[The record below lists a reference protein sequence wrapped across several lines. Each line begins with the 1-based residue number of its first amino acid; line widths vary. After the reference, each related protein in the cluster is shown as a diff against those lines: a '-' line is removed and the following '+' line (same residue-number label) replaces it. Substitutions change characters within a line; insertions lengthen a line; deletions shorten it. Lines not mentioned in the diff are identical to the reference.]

1 MKKHII
7 YSILFVLLSLQAMAQ
22 QKISGKVTSASDNSP
37 LPAVSIRIK
46 GTSVGTVTDANGNF
60 SVSAPN
66 ANAVLVFTYTG
77 FAAQEVSVA
86 GKTSINVQL
95 KETSSALNEV
105 VVIGYGTAKKS
116 DLTGSVATVKAEQLL
131 DKPVPNLSQAL
142 QGKVAGVDVSVNS
155 NAPGAAAKVRIRGI
169 GSINS
174 NVDPIYVVDGVVGV
188 DPNSINPNDISSIEV
203 LKDASSTAIY
213 GVRGAN
219 GVIMVTTKRGR
230 KGPATIS
237 YEANTNISQLYRHVP
252 TLNSKE
258 FVDIYNQS
266 FANGSKFDPTGAIQT
281 PAKALNFQ
289 NFPLLFN
296 TDNSPKYDTNWEKET
311 YKPAFSQSH
320 QLNIQGGSEKSVYS
334 LSLGYL
340 NQNGLTP
347 TSNFKRYSVKMTMD
361 NDVKDWLRIGGSING
376 IFSRQRLVTDNNGGL
391 NVPRAVS
398 EEVPI
403 VPVKYP
409 DGTWAGNY
417 DIAGLEG
424 APNPIQTANE
434 RYTINNTLQVLGNI
448 YATAKISSELEFK
461 TDFGYN
467 LIGQKNNFYSSLSLQ
482 HLSADQGGI
491 ASVNSNTTYFWQTE
505 NYLTWNKKINE
516 HQRFTA
522 LAGISFSRSVYQR
535 SNVETQNF
543 IDDFF
548 QFNNLGAGSVKSQ
561 SGSDENPSSP
571 GALYPG
577 SLNSYYGRISY
588 NIDEKYLFTATG
600 RYDGSSRPA
609 AGHKFAFFP
618 SLGAAWRVSQEDFLK
633 NSETVSNLKLRAS
646 FGYTGNQ
653 EIGNY
658 RSLAQ
663 YGTGQTVQ
671 NGQAVISL
679 LPSYLGNPDLKWE
692 KTRQI
697 DGGIELG
704 LFHGR
709 VNLDLDYYQRTTTDV
724 LLQAPIPW
732 SAGFTTAN
740 VYKNV
745 GSMKNSG
752 IELSLNTVNVKTS
765 DLEWSTGIIFAANQ
779 NKVTKLN
786 DGNADIFPGPNFL
799 GQNYVIRVGAPIG
812 SFYGM
817 TRVGTYG
824 DNAAD
829 IAEAAKHGLKAG
841 DRKYIYNAD
850 GSNYY
855 SIIGRSNPKWTGNF
869 NSTIKYKNWD
879 FSFDIRFVQG
889 VNTAANFKH
898 SVEDRQ
904 TISNSLKTVL
914 NGWTPNNQNTMISQV
929 RNYKY
934 AQDSHFDTWWVEDG
948 SFIRGQNF
956 VLGYN
961 LPAPVLQKMHVT
973 RFRIYT
979 SVQNLFVITKYTG
992 YDPEVDTFNN
1002 SYGSNPAFTQNID
1015 FFANPRP
1022 RIWNLGLQ
1030 VGF

>member
-1 MKKHII
+1 
-7 YSILFVLLSLQAMAQ
+7 MAQ
-22 QKISGKVTSASDNSP
+22 VKVNGKVTDAKDNSP
-37 LPAVSIRIK
+37 LAGVSVHVK
-46 GTSVGTVTDANGNF
+46 GSTIGAQTDASGNF
-60 SVSAPN
+60 TLDLPAANSV
-66 ANAVLVFTYTG
+66 VVFTYIG
-77 FAAQEVSVA
+77 YSEQEVSAA
-86 GKTSINVQL
+86 GKTTLNVKL
-95 KETSSALNEV
+95 TEESKELNEV

-116 DLTGSVATVKAEQLL
+116 DLTGAVTTVKAEQLL

-188 DPNSINPNDISSIEV
+188 DPNSINPNDVASIEV

-219 GVIMVTTKRGR
+219 GIIMVTTKRGKR
-230 KGPATIS
+230 GAATIS
-237 YEANTNISQLYRHVP
+237 YEANGNISQLYRHVP
-252 TLNSKE
+252 TLNSEE
-258 FVDIYNQS
+258 FVRIYNES
-266 FANGSKFDPTGAIQT
+266 YANGQKFSTDNSVQT
-281 PAKALNFQ
+281 PPKELN
-289 NFPLLFN
+289 NVNYPLLFDAN
-296 TDNSPKYDTNWEKET
+296 NKPIYNTNWEKET
-311 YKPAFSQSH
+311 YKPSFSQSH
-320 QLNIQGGSEKSVYS
+320 QINIQGGSEKSVYS
-334 LSLGYL
+334 LSFGYL
-340 NQNGLTP
+340 NQRGLTP
-347 TSNFKRYSVKMTMD
+347 TSAFKRYSAKMTMD
-361 NDVKDWLRIGGSING
+361 NDVKDWLRVGGSIN
-376 IFSRQRLVTDNNGGL
+376 IISSRQRMVTDGNGSL

-403 VPVKYP
+403 VPIRYP
-409 DGTWAGNY
+409 DGNWAGNF

-424 APNPIQTANE
+424 APNPIQVANE
-434 RYTINNTLQVLGNI
+434 RYTLNNTLQALGNI
-448 YATAKISSELEFK
+448 YATFKISSELEFK

-467 LIGQKNNFYSSLSLQ
+467 LASQKNNFYSSLALQ
-482 HLSADQGGI
+482 HLSFDQGGVANI
-491 ASVNSNTTYFWQTE
+491 NANINNYWQTE

-522 LAGISFSRSVYQR
+522 LAGISFTKATYERVR
-535 SNVETQNF
+535 AETQNF

-548 QFNNLGAGSVKSQ
+548 QYNNLGAGSVKSA
-561 SGSDENPSSP
+561 SESDNQPSSP
-571 GALYPG
+571 VALNPG
-577 SLNSYYGRISY
+577 QLESFYGRISY

-600 RYDGSSRPA
+600 RYDGSSRFSEKN
-609 AGHKFAFFP
+609 KFSFFP
-618 SLGAAWRVSQEDFLK
+618 SVGAAWRVSQEDFMK
-633 NSETVSNLKLRAS
+633 NNKSISNLKIRS
-646 FGYTGNQ
+646 SYGITGNQ

-658 RSLAQ
+658 RSLGQ
-663 YGTGQTVQ
+663 LTTGQTVL
-671 NGQAVISL
+671 NNAAAITL
-679 LPSYLGNPDLKWE
+679 LPGYLGNPDLKWE
-692 KTRQI
+692 RTKQF
-697 DGGIELG
+697 DAGLELG
-704 LFHGR
+704 LFGDR
-709 VNLDLDYYQRTTTDV
+709 INFNADFYIRNTSDL
-724 LLQAPIPW
+724 LLQTPIPW
-732 SAGFTTAN
+732 SAGFVTPN

-745 GSMKNSG
+745 GSVRNTG
-752 IELSLNTVNVKTS
+752 IELSLNTVNVKS
-765 DLEWSTGIIFAANQ
+765 KDFEWSSTLLFTS
-779 NKVTKLN
+779 NKNEITKLN

-799 GQNYVIRVGAPIG
+799 GQNYVIRVGQPIG

-817 TRVGTYG
+817 TRLGTYS
-824 DNAAD
+824 DSPAD
-829 IAEAAKHGLKAG
+829 IAEAATHGLKAG

-855 SIIGRSNPKWTGNF
+855 SIIGRANPKWTGTIS
-869 NSTIKYKNWD
+869 STMKYKNWD

-904 TISNSLKTVL
+904 TISNSLATVL
-914 NGWTPNNQNTMISQV
+914 NGWTPSNQNTFVSQV

-961 LPAPVLQKMHVT
+961 LPGAALQKLGVS
-973 RFRIYT
+973 RFRIYA
-979 SVQNLFVITKYTG
+979 SVQNLFVITDYTG

-1002 SYGSNPAFTQNID
+1002 SYGSNPAFSQNID

-1022 RIWNLGLQ
+1022 RVWNLGLQ

>member
-22 QKISGKVTSASDNSP
+22 VKISGKVSSAQDNSA
-37 LPAVSIRIK
+37 LPAVSIKIK
-46 GTSVGTVTDANGNF
+46 GTSTGTVSDGNGNY
-60 SVSAPN
+60 SITIPN
-66 ANAVLVFTYTG
+66 ANAALIFSYTG
-77 FAAQEVSVA
+77 FATQEVSVA
-86 GKTSINVQL
+86 GRTTVNVQL
-95 KETSSALNEV
+95 KEVASNLNEV

-116 DLTGSVATVKAEQLL
+116 DLTGAVTTVKAEQLL
-131 DKPVPNLSQAL
+131 DKPVPNLTQAL

-155 NAPGAAAKVRIRGI
+155 NAPGAGAKVRIRGI

-174 NVDPIYVVDGVVGV
+174 NIDPVYVVDGVVGV
-188 DPNSINPNDISSIEV
+188 DPNTINPNDIASIEV

-219 GVIMVTTKRGR
+219 GIIMVTTKRGK

-237 YEANTNISQLYRHVP
+237 YDANGNISDLYRHVP
-252 TLNSKE
+252 TLNSKQ
-258 FVDIYNQS
+258 FIDIYNQS
-266 FANGSKFDPTGAIQT
+266 FANGSKFDPNGVVQT
-281 PAKALNFQ
+281 PAKALNYQ

-296 TDNSPKYDTNWEKET
+296 PDNSPKYDTNWEKET
-311 YKPAFSQSH
+311 YKPSFSQSH

-340 NQNGLTP
+340 NQHGLTP
-347 TSNFKRYSVKMTMD
+347 TSAFKRYSIKMTMD
-361 NDVKDWLRIGGSING
+361 NDVKDWLRIGGSINL
-376 IFSRQRLVTDNNGGL
+376 ISSRQRLVTDGNGSL

-403 VPVKYP
+403 VPIKYP
-409 DGTWAGNY
+409 NGTYAGNF

-424 APNPIQTANE
+424 APNPIQIANE
-434 RYTINNTLQVLGNI
+434 RYTLNNNMQMLGNV
-448 YATAKISSELEFK
+448 YFQFKISSELDFK

-467 LIGQKNNFYSSLSLQ
+467 LSSQKNNFYSSLALQ
-482 HLSADQGGI
+482 HLSADQGGVANI
-491 ASVNSNTTYFWQTE
+491 NAYQNYFWQTE

-522 LAGISFSRSVYQR
+522 LAGISFNRNGYERVRS
-535 SNVETQNF
+535 ETQNF

-548 QFNNLGAGSVKSQ
+548 QYHYQQAGSVKSANESQ
-561 SGSDENPSSP
+561 DEKN
-571 GALYPG
+571 
-577 SLNSYYGRISY
+577 SLESFYGRISY

-600 RYDGSSRPA
+600 RYDGTSRVA
-609 AGHKFAFFP
+609 TKNQFSFFP
-618 SLGAAWRVSQEDFLK
+618 SVGAAWRVSQEDFLK
-633 NSETVSNLKLRAS
+633 SSKSISNLKIRAS
-646 FGYTGNQ
+646 YGILGNQ

-658 RSLAQ
+658 RSLPQ
-663 YGTGQTVQ
+663 YGTGQTVLSNAAQ
-671 NGQAVISL
+671 ISL

-692 KTRQI
+692 RTKMV
-697 DGGIELG
+697 DGGVELG
-704 LFHGR
+704 LFGDR
-709 VNLDLDYYQRTTTDV
+709 VNLNADFYIKNTSDL
-724 LLQAPIPW
+724 LLQTPIPW

-745 GSMKNSG
+745 GSVRNTG
-752 IELSLNTVNVKTS
+752 IELALNTVNIRSS
-765 DLEWSTGIIFAANQ
+765 DFEWTTNFIFASNK

-786 DGNADIFPGPNFL
+786 DNGADIFPGPNFL
-799 GQNYVIRVGAPIG
+799 GQNYVIRVGQPLG

-817 TRVGTYG
+817 TRVGTYS
-824 DNAAD
+824 DSPAD
-829 IAEAAKHGLKAG
+829 VAEAAKHGLKAG

-855 SIIGRSNPKWTGNF
+855 SIIGRAYPKWTGTF
-869 NSTIKYKNWD
+869 SSSFRYKHWD
-879 FSFDIRFVQG
+879 FSFDIRFVEG

-898 SVEDRQ
+898 SSEDRQ
-904 TISNSLKTVL
+904 TISNSLATVL

-956 VLGYN
+956 ILGYTF
-961 LPAPVLQKMHVT
+961 PTAMLQRVHMS
-973 RFRIYT
+973 RLRIYT

-992 YDPEVDTFNN
+992 YDPEVDTFNS
-1002 SYGSNPAFTQNID
+1002 SYGSNQAFSQNID

-1022 RIWNLGLQ
+1022 RIWNLGVQ